1 MKKLYQ
7 FAIGLALLAVVP
19 VVLAQNQADE
29 ADSSEAR
36 VCFNSRAVNNFDAI
50 TDQHV
55 YVREGSSRHF
65 LLTMR
70 NRCPNLRNAN
80 GIALKDTTS
89 RICSDGF
96 GEIVYRD
103 RMSRMGLQSCRIGT
117 IEVVENKDDA
127 KAIVESRK
135 AEKKA
140 E

>member
-1 MKKLYQ
+1 MKTLYPI
-7 FAIGLALLAVVP
+7 AIGFALLAVVP
-19 VVLAQNQADE
+19 VVLGQDLAEDADNS
-29 ADSSEAR
+29 AAR
-36 VCFNSRAVNNFDAI
+36 VCFNSRAVNNFDAF

-103 RMSRMGLQSCRIGT
+103 RMSRMGLQTCRIGT
-117 IEVVENKDDA
+117 IEVVESKDDA

-135 AEKKA
+135 AAKKA